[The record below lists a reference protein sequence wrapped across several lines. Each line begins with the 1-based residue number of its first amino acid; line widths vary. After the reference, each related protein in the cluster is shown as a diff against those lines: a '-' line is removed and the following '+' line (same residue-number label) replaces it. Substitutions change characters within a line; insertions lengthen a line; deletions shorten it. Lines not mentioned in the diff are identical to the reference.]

1 MSACRNTSANCSSN
15 WMEAMNKPKEQV
27 DLLLR
32 DIAVNKDL
40 LQACQDRATAD
51 IQKIN
56 QRYAPEIK
64 RLSGIVDAGEKKLE
78 RLVKKNRSTILD
90 GEDRADLSNGSVML
104 KTERRVKQIK
114 GMLKK
119 LKAAGLTVAI
129 KVAREVVD
137 WDCVQKFND
146 ATLERLGTKRIEK
159 DLFSYEL
166 KPPKSRP
173 VGPAQG

>member
-1 MSACRNTSANCSSN
+1 MSD
-15 WMEAMNKPKEQV
+15 PKKDV
-27 DLLLR
+27 DRILR
-32 DIAVNKDL
+32 DIAINKGL
-40 LQACQDRATAD
+40 LQACQDRAAAD

-56 QRYAPEIK
+56 QRYAPEIR
-64 RLSGIVDAGEKKLE
+64 RLTQIVAAGEKKLE
-78 RLVKKNRSTILD
+78 RLVKKNRSTILN
-90 GEDRADLSNGSVML
+90 GEDRADLTNGSVML

-119 LKAAGLTVAI
+119 LKEAGLTAAI

-166 KPPKSRP
+166 NPPKNRP
-173 VGPAQG
+173 VRPAQGRKGKEL

>member
-1 MSACRNTSANCSSN
+1 MSD
-15 WMEAMNKPKEQV
+15 PKKDV
-27 DLLLR
+27 DRILR
-32 DIAVNKDL
+32 DIAINKGL
-40 LQACQDRATAD
+40 LQARQDRATAD

-64 RLSGIVDAGEKKLE
+64 SLTRIVAAGEKKLE
-78 RLVKKNRSTILD
+78 RLVKNNRSTILD
-90 GEDRADLSNGSVML
+90 GEDRADLTNGSVML

-119 LKAAGLTVAI
+119 LKEAGLSAAI

-166 KPPKSRP
+166 NPPKSRP
-173 VGPAQG
+173 VRPAQGRKGKELQ